1 MVGELPGEP
10 LRRDR
15 RLGLALEP
23 DGAPAHHTA
32 WRVRLWSCCFGRHR
46 VCCWRQ
52 AGLAIWQFA
61 DMREEDAGGGLGPLV
76 PDRNK
81 PACRNNKGVL
91 DAYHR
96 PKLAFYSV
104 RQVWRPEALLE
115 W

>member
-1 MVGELPGEP
+1 
-10 LRRDR
+10 
-15 RLGLALEP
+15 
-23 DGAPAHHTA
+23 
-32 WRVRLWSCCFGRHR
+32 
-46 VCCWRQ
+46 
-52 AGLAIWQFA
+52 
-61 DMREEDAGGGLGPLV
+61 MREEDAGGGLGPLV